1 MLADREV
8 ETNRRMR
15 IAPSVMC
22 VALFSLC
29 AVAAEHPKFNETL
42 HAKARTDLPNYKKID
57 ELSGTIRSVGAD
69 TMEDLMK
76 LWIADFRM
84 IYPDVRFEMQAKA
97 SGTAAP
103 ALTDASA
110 DIGPVAREMLP
121 NEIAPFREKYGYE
134 PFAIRVAGGSYR
146 TPGKT
151 HAIVFVVNT
160 KNPVNNVT
168 LAQLDAIYSKTRK
181 RGYKEVNT
189 WGDVG
194 ATGGDFADKPIH
206 LWGLIQPNGI
216 AHFLDERVLENG
228 EYKDGITQKTTV
240 GNLPALDAIAQGVA
254 ADPYAIGYTGLTSL
268 TNGTKALAVANQET
282 GPFYKGTFQ
291 EVVDQDYPL
300 SRVIYIYL
308 NRKPNEPL
316 DPKIREFLK
325 FILSAQGQQDVA
337 KEGIFLPLTPQI
349 VNEELQKVH

>member
-1 MLADREV
+1 MRMMLAV
-8 ETNRRMR
+8 T
-15 IAPSVMC
+15 C
-22 VALFSLC
+22 VLLVSIG
-29 AVAAEHPKFNETL
+29 AVAAEHAKFNETL
-42 HAKARTDLPNYKKID
+42 HAKPSPNLPSYKKSE

-76 LWIADFRM
+76 LWIVDFRK
-84 IYPDVRFEMQAKA
+84 IYPDVNFDMQAKA

-103 ALTDASA
+103 ALTDGSA

-151 HAIVFVVNT
+151 HAIVFVVNS
-160 KNPVNNVT
+160 KNPVNQVT

-194 ATGGDFADKPIH
+194 ATGEFADKPIH

-228 EYKDGITQKTTV
+228 EYKDNITQKTTV
-240 GNLPALDAIAQGVA
+240 GNVPALDAIAQGVA
-254 ADPYAIGYTGLTSL
+254 ADPYAIGYTGLTSVIE
-268 TNGTKALAVANQET
+268 GTKALALANEEK
-282 GPFYKGTFQ
+282 GPYYKGTFQ
-291 EVVDQDYPL
+291 EVVDQQYPL

-308 NRKPNEPL
+308 NRKSGEPL
-316 DPKIREFLK
+316 DPKVREFLK

-337 KEGIFLPLTPQI
+337 KEGVFLPLTPQI
-349 VNEELQKVH
+349 VNEELQKVQ